1 MNFFKLLAPAPF
13 ICLSFCS
20 SGQSLTGIW
29 KGYFIT
35 KDRSHYKIELQVK
48 ESQGLLSGVTYS
60 YLNTEYYGKATLT
73 GNTDKKHLSISI
85 QEIKT
90 VEVRTTEGSIS
101 CLMNYTL
108 SYSRSG
114 KEEYLEGNFTSK
126 YETGGEQVK
135 KGSDCG
141 GGTVFLRRVAVSD
154 FYTEPFL
161 NNSASVKKVYINE
174 APPPKNKIAA
184 TTPPN
189 PNKTAAK
196 PIAPTPTKK
205 PATGNISTRKPVSA
219 VTPKP
224 TDLELAKTTSKD
236 EETSSL
242 EKTASP
248 PTIEQAKSKSL
259 PIPVANDRL
268 NELVKEIVITT
279 NQVTISIYDNGE
291 IDGDTLSVYLNGEV
305 VLSNKRLSTTPLQL
319 SIKLEE
325 SRDIQELTFVAEN
338 LGRIPP
344 NTALMIIDTGKQ
356 QYRLQVLSTD
366 KKNAVFRF
374 LFRPRQ

>member
-1 MNFFKLLAPAPF
+1 MNYLKLLASTPF
-13 ICLSFCS
+13 IFLSCCS

-135 KGSDCG
+135 KGGDCG

-154 FYTEPFL
+154 FYTESFL

-174 APPPKNKIAA
+174 APPAKNKIA
-184 TTPPN
+184 TTPPSN
-189 PNKTAAK
+189 SNKPVAK
-196 PIAPTPTKK
+196 PIATTTPKK
-205 PATGNISTRKPVSA
+205 PVTGNTPIRKPVAA
-219 VTPKP
+219 VTSKSS
-224 TDLELAKTTSKD
+224 DLDLDKTTSKD

-242 EKTASP
+242 EKTTSP
-248 PTIEQAKSKSL
+248 PSIEQAKSKSL
-259 PIPVANDRL
+259 PVPVANDRL

-279 NQVTISIYDNGE
+279 EQVTISIYDNGE

-319 SIKLEE
+319 SIKSDE